1 MKFRNLFDETESDG
15 TRAVSPVIGVILMVA
30 ITVILAAVIGS
41 FVLGLGES
49 VDSAPQASFDFSVNE
64 TEDSLVVTH
73 RGGDTIEINNIEVRV
88 GGSDATLNNAA
99 SGGSALTGSFS
110 TGDTGY
116 VDISGSAGETVD
128 IIYIAG
134 DRESIIAS
142 FDIPSGASLS

>member
-88 GGSDATLNNAA
+88 GGNDATLNDAA
-99 SGGSALTGSFS
+99 GGSALTGSFS